1 MNEVFREV
9 ETWFKANNI
18 SFNISK
24 TKYSLFNSARK
35 TNNIPNI
42 LPPLLIDNVEIK
54 RKFPTTFLGV

>member
-9 ETWFKANNI
+9 ETWSKANNI

-35 TNNIPNI
+35 TNSIPNI